1 MAKKAKKKAADAF
14 YAQAL
19 SQAEQVELRQAW
31 DVEGLDEEIALLRLR
46 LKQMLSE
53 HPENMPLLLRAIE
66 LLVKAVGTR
75 YRLSKDAKENLTD
88 AVTGVL
94 KEVGVAMLPEAITH
108 FLG

>member
-1 MAKKAKKKAADAF
+1 MARKAKKKAAEAF

-19 SQAEQVELRQAW
+19 SQAEQVELSQAR

-46 LKQMLSE
+46 LKEMLSE
-53 HPENMPLLLRAIE
+53 QPENMPLLLRAIE

-88 AVTGVL
+88 AITGVL
-94 KEVGVAMLPEAITH
+94 KEVGGAILPEAIAH
-108 FLG
+108 LLG

>member
-19 SQAEQVELRQAW
+19 SEAEQVELRQAW

-46 LKQMLSE
+46 LKQMLGE
-53 HPENMPLLLRAIE
+53 HPENVPLLLRAIE

-88 AVTGVL
+88 AVAGVL

>member
-1 MAKKAKKKAADAF
+1 MARKAKKKAAEAF

-19 SQAEQVELRQAW
+19 SQAEQVDLSQARE
-31 DVEGLDEEIALLRLR
+31 VEGLDEEIALLRLR
-46 LKQMLSE
+46 LKEVLRE

-66 LLVKAVGTR
+66 LLVKAVGTK

-94 KEVGVAMLPEAITH
+94 KEIGGAILPEAITH
-108 FLG
+108 LLG

>member
-19 SQAEQVELRQAW
+19 SEAEQVELRQAW

-46 LKQMLSE
+46 LRQMLRE
-53 HPENMPLLLRAIE
+53 HPENTPLLLRAIE

-94 KEVGVAMLPEAITH
+94 KEAGVAMLPEAITH

>member
-1 MAKKAKKKAADAF
+1 MARKAKKKAAAAF

-46 LKQMLSE
+46 LKQMLRE

-88 AVTGVL
+88 AITEVL

>member
-1 MAKKAKKKAADAF
+1 MARKAKKKAADAF

-19 SQAEQVELRQAW
+19 SEAEQVELRQAW

-46 LKQMLSE
+46 LKQMLRE

-66 LLVKAVGTR
+66 LLVKAVGAR
-75 YRLSKDAKENLTD
+75 YRLSKEAKENLTD

-94 KEVGVAMLPEAITH
+94 KEVGVAVLPEAITH
-108 FLG
+108 FLS